1 MEYYVQRLAIF
12 SAIAL
17 GLLGAPFVA
26 IQMVEGNYLPFFAI
40 VAGMALIGIVFG
52 LKGQIWFIIP
62 VATGLGWSLNF
73 LPLGFNMIEISCLI
87 AIGYMILVVMV
98 MERRPIRV
106 GPLPVWGPILI
117 LLLLIA
123 YHWLGTGAGFRV
135 LGGDTY
141 GGRRNFQIV
150 LGVVPYLIILT
161 CAYGRREDLNRVPFV
176 FMVATLIG
184 ALPFIISSF
193 FPSTAGVL
201 YYFTGNINVEKLMS
215 TRDSFSEG
223 AGSVMNRIAAFGPI
237 GIALQG
243 WLISRYPVQ
252 TWWQPHRWWV
262 AVLSLA
268 AFLIVARSGFRS
280 MLFVFVL
287 VSLVG
292 AFLWMRGRSLW
303 LVVMGATVVGFLCAG
318 QGTLFQLPNAIQR
331 SLSFL
336 PGQWSEQVLA
346 TAKSSNAFR
355 QSIREVY
362 WSEFGWK
369 SPIIGNGFAVDPR
382 VTEQALNIG
391 YRAMNADDEA
401 RGFIL
406 RKDFHEGLLSIWDS
420 TGAVG
425 LFFFLL
431 LGFVFYLTL
440 YRNRRQLNPRQ
451 IQPIQV
457 WVIAN
462 FTAAFI
468 AHFAVFGDFKYLY
481 PAVCAYFAYL
491 LCSLAEQDAPA
502 QTPQSAQGIG
512 ASV

>member
-26 IQMVEGNYLPFFAI
+26 LQMVEGNFLPFFAI

-62 VATGLGWSLNF
+62 VSTGLGWSLNF
-73 LPLGFNMIEISCLI
+73 LPLGFNLIEISCLI
-87 AIGYMILVVMV
+87 ALGYMVLVVMV

-106 GPLPVWGPILI
+106 GPLSVWGPILI
-117 LLLLIA
+117 LLLIIA
-123 YHWLGTGAGFRV
+123 YHWARTGAGFRV
-135 LGGDTY
+135 LGMGEAY
-141 GGRRNFQIV
+141 GARRNFQIV

-176 FMVATLIG
+176 FMLASLVG
-184 ALPFIISSF
+184 SLPFIISTF

-201 YYFTGNINVEKLMS
+201 YYFTGNINMEILV
-215 TRDSFSEG
+215 TDSGFGE
-223 AGSVMNRIAAFGPI
+223 AGSDLKRLGALGPL
-237 GIALQG
+237 GIAIQG
-243 WLISRYPVQ
+243 WLIARYPVQ

-262 AVLSLA
+262 ALLSLA
-268 AFLIVARSGFRS
+268 AFLLTARSGFRS
-280 MLFVFVL
+280 WVFIFVL
-287 VSLVG
+287 VSVVG
-292 AFLWMRGRSLW
+292 AFLWLRWRSLW
-303 LVVMGATVVGFLCAG
+303 LVMLGAMVVGFLCAG
-318 QGTLFQLPNAIQR
+318 QGVLFDLPNAVQR

-346 TAKSSNAFR
+346 TAKSSNDFR
-355 QSIREVY
+355 QSVKDVY
-362 WSEFGWK
+362 WAEFGWK

-382 VTEQALNIG
+382 DVEQSLTIG
-391 YRAMNADDEA
+391 FVGMDADDVA

-425 LFFFLL
+425 LFFFIL
-431 LGFVFYLTL
+431 LGLVFYFTMYRHRKQLT
-440 YRNRRQLNPRQ
+440 PRQ

-462 FTAAFI
+462 FTASFSG
-468 AHFAVFGDFKYLY
+468 HFLVFGDFKLLY
-481 PAVCAYFAYL
+481 PAVCTYFAYL
-491 LCSLAEQDAPA
+491 LCSLAKQEASAP
-502 QTPQSAQGIG
+502 TPKSARGIG